1 MHIKY
6 APSSR
11 SKSGDVHTQA
21 GLLASG
27 SLHLHLPERHTF
39 QWIASRLLPGYSGG
53 TAPDLRL
60 MRFTGLPYS
69 PLSGT

>member
-11 SKSGDVHTQA
+11 PKSGDVHTQA

-27 SLHLHLPERHTF
+27 SLPLHLPESHSF
-39 QWIASRLLPGYSGG
+39 QWFVSRLLPGHSGG

-60 MRFTGLPYS
+60 KRFTGLPYS
-69 PLSGT
+69 PCSGT